1 MGTPILRR
9 YVVLGPLGSGGVCE
23 VYQTLDV
30 TNGRPSALKMLSP
43 ALADDARAREM
54 LHREALITDRLRHP
68 SIPRVYDFGDAPL
81 PGGRVVPFMALEL
94 LTGVVLAGRLAR
106 GCLPWREALAVAATV
121 ADALAV
127 VHRRGVVHRD
137 VHPMNIMLTPEG
149 VKIIDFGL
157 ASADSGQPRL
167 PGMVARMRKPSRT
180 GEAGVGDPA
189 DDVYALGVLLYEMLT
204 GQSPYSRTTPSQS
217 DPRHPAHRVATTRLP
232 RMAPTPVLL
241 VPGLPRAAAELC
253 RRCMAKRRA
262 DRPDSA
268 TVALTLWSLLI
279 GIRPRPGLT
288 A

>member
-9 YVVLGPLGSGGVCE
+9 YVVLGPIGSGGVCE

-54 LHREALITDRLRHP
+54 LRREALITDRLRHP
-68 SIPRVYDFGDAPL
+68 SIPRVYDFGDATL
-81 PGGRVVPFMALEL
+81 PGGRVVPFLALEL
-94 LTGVVLAGRLAR
+94 LTGVMLAGRLAR
-106 GCLPWREALAVAATV
+106 GCMPWREALAVAATV

-137 VHPMNIMLTPEG
+137 VHPMNIMLTPDG

-157 ASADSGQPRL
+157 ASANCER
-167 PGMVARMRKPSRT
+167 SRV

-204 GQSPYSRTTPSQS
+204 GQSPYSRTAPSHS
-217 DPRHPAHRVATTRLP
+217 DPRHPAHRVAAARLP
-232 RMAPTPVLL
+232 HMAPTPVLL
-241 VPGLPRAAAELC
+241 VPGLPRAVADLC

-262 DRPDSA
+262 DRPDSG

-279 GIRPRPGLT
+279 GIQPRPGLT

>member
-1 MGTPILRR
+1 
-9 YVVLGPLGSGGVCE
+9 VLGPLGSGGVCE

-30 TNGRPSALKMLSP
+30 ATGRPSAFKMLSP
-43 ALADDARAREM
+43 ALAGDPRAREM
-54 LHREALITDRLRHP
+54 LQREALITDWLRHP

-81 PGGRVVPFMALEL
+81 PGGRVVPFLALEL

-121 ADALAV
+121 ADVLAV

-137 VHPMNIMLTPEG
+137 VHPMNIMLTPDG

-157 ASADSGQPRL
+157 ASTDRG
-167 PGMVARMRKPSRT
+167 PGRV

-204 GQSPYSRTTPSQS
+204 GQSPYSAGTPSHS
-217 DPRHPAHRVATTRLP
+217 DPRRPAHRVAVARLP
-232 RMAPTPVLL
+232 HMAPTPVLL
-241 VPGLPRAAAELC
+241 VPGLPRAVADLC

-262 DRPDSA
+262 DRPDSR

-279 GIRPRPGLT
+279 ATQYRPGLT

>member
-1 MGTPILRR
+1 VAASLRIGTPILRR

-30 TNGRPSALKMLSP
+30 ANGRPSALKMLSP

-54 LHREALITDRLRHP
+54 LQREALITDGLRHP
-68 SIPRVYDFGDAPL
+68 SIPRVYDFGEAPL
-81 PGGRVVPFMALEL
+81 PGGRVVPFLALEL

-121 ADALAV
+121 ADVLAV

-137 VHPMNIMLTPEG
+137 VHPMNIMLTPDG

-157 ASADSGQPRL
+157 ASTN
-167 PGMVARMRKPSRT
+167 RKPSLV
-180 GEAGVGDPA
+180 GEARVGDPA

-204 GQSPYSRTTPSQS
+204 GQSPY
-217 DPRHPAHRVATTRLP
+217 PRHPAHPVAAARLP
-232 RMAPTPVLL
+232 HMAPTPVLL
-241 VPGLPRAAAELC
+241 VPGLPRAVADLC
-253 RRCMAKRRA
+253 RRCMAKRRG
-262 DRPDSA
+262 DRPDSG

-279 GIRPRPGLT
+279 GAQDLSGLT